1 MDVSLSCR
9 CTIVV
14 CLICTAGCMNP
25 GYQTL
30 HPPGF
35 SSTAL
40 RVDRHRR
47 NLSDLEFAQLIGQPI
62 PESTLTDPGKAQ
74 MAKRTSNTGSHWTKG
89 YEYLAKSQQEV
100 PAVSDPQ
107 PTATATV
114 RERPTFTGWREPENG
129 PRLK

>member
-14 CLICTAGCMNP
+14 CLIYTAGCMNP

-62 PESTLTDPGKAQ
+62 PESALTDPGKVQ

-89 YEYLAKSQQEV
+89 YEYLAKSQQEA
-100 PAVSDPQ
+100 PTASAPQ

-114 RERPTFTGWREPENG
+114 RERPTFTGWREIETC

>member
-9 CTIVV
+9 CTIAV

-74 MAKRTSNTGSHWTKG
+74 MANHDLDPSHPLQLWLRLNQLTLVLLLFPDLKAQKHNLNRQNLFKQ
-89 YEYLAKSQQEV
+89 EQLYL
-100 PAVSDPQ
+100 
-107 PTATATV
+107 
-114 RERPTFTGWREPENG
+114 
-129 PRLK
+129 L